1 MKKRANWFSAREAE
15 MSSSKFFRDDS
26 SFTPVSLVSEK
37 IQLDAA
43 EKENQPPTQKTA
55 QQPQDADT
63 GKQSPPTAVTT
74 PPPSPQPPLPDID
87 AIRAEAYE
95 QGKQDA
101 LQGNKETE
109 QTQQSELRQT
119 IEAFTHACADVDN
132 LHEEILEQSRGDMI
146 NLVIA
151 LSRKIIGRE
160 VATGR
165 DVIANTLR
173 KALELAMKN
182 NAYDIWLNPDDL
194 TTVEK
199 MVPDLISSVQQLNHI
214 SLKTDQEILRGG
226 CRLDSDTCTV
236 DATIEAQLETMRE
249 FLEEKSTNS
258 DNPPHGDTDTANPVE
273 DQ

>member
-1 MKKRANWFSAREAE
+1 
-15 MSSSKFFRDDS
+15 MSSSKIFRDDP
-26 SFTPVSLVSEK
+26 SFTPVSLISEN
-37 IQLDAA
+37 IQLEVAA
-43 EKENQPPTQKTA
+43 KDNQPPTQKPA
-55 QQPQDADT
+55 QQPPAADT
-63 GKQSPPTAVTT
+63 VKQPPTSPETT
-74 PPPSPQPPLPDID
+74 PPSPQPPVPDID

-109 QTQQSELRQT
+109 KTQQSELRQT
-119 IEAFTHACADVDN
+119 IEAFTHACIEVEN

-165 DVIANTLR
+165 DVIANTLK
-173 KALELAMKN
+173 KAIELAMKN

-194 TTVEK
+194 ATIEK

-236 DATIEAQLETMRE
+236 DATIEAQLETARE
-249 FLEEKSTNS
+249 FLEEKSTKS
-258 DNPPHGDTDTANPVE
+258 DTLPHDDADTANPVE